1 MPLTVFQ
8 LQDLDSLML
17 FYREWAHYA
26 FPEARFADFVSRVK
40 KETSSRLMKQY
51 LHDLRHR
58 SSSDADALDFAEVDA
73 GLADISRLVQQRHSS
88 PAAPQPAGSAEDS
101 AFGMPSTDELDD
113 VDAREAFE
121 EMEVE
126 AAAATVATATVAPA
140 GQSAEPPVDFCL
152 DQDW

>member
-1 MPLTVFQ
+1 MFQ

-58 SSSDADALDFAEVDA
+58 ATGDASDADALDFAEVDA
-73 GLADISRLVQQRHSS
+73 GLADISRLVQQRHSP
-88 PAAPQPAGSAEDS
+88 PAAGQPAGSAEDG
-101 AFGMPSTDELDD
+101 ALGMLSSDELDD
-113 VDAREAFE
+113 ADARAAFE
-121 EMEVE
+121 EMEME
-126 AAAATVATATVAPA
+126 AAAATAATAAPA
-140 GQSAEPPVDFCL
+140 GQLAEPPGDFSL